1 MLWEALHLV
10 ASERGSASFSIE
22 GGALRVEE
30 TYYLSHQG
38 PAWPRERGSSWDG
51 KPSPSG
57 LLGPHLTAPFF
68 TPPSHQLLLV
78 LLWTLTLRL
87 IDEYDTVLDLNVFMV
102 HNPQQEEMEG

>member
-1 MLWEALHLV
+1 M
-10 ASERGSASFSIE
+10 
-22 GGALRVEE
+22 EE

-38 PAWPRERGSSWDG
+38 PSLAQREGSSWDG

-68 TPPSHQLLLV
+68 TPSFSPAPVGPALDIG
-78 LLWTLTLRL
+78 LWRL